1 MTEAP
6 IRDPTAGKAATA
18 SLAGEGAGA
27 ADGPSAITALMEAA
41 AKMTAQAILFIS
53 ICTEAGRIDS
63 RAPRVRGGVVEEYEI
78 RSNSILRNLLPEG
91 VRWGREEIYRESL
104 RI

>member
-53 ICTEAGRIDS
+53 IRTMAGRIDS
-63 RAPRVRGGVVEEYEI
+63 RARGGAGRCCRRI
-78 RSNSILRNLLPEG
+78 RNSIELA
-91 VRWGREEIYRESL
+91 SSKFAA
-104 RI
+104 